1 MQNATEPEAER
12 SGHSIVV
19 IGASA
24 GGVETL
30 IRVVRGLPTD
40 LAATVCIVLHLAP
53 GSPSALPS
61 ILQRASSLPCRPA
74 EDGAPLRPGEILVA
88 PPDRHLTVEDGQV
101 SLTVGPRENG
111 HRPAIDALFRTAAV
125 AQDGRVI
132 GVILSG
138 TRDDGTAGL
147 AMIKSCG
154 GTAVVQD
161 PEEAMYPG
169 MPASAIAHV
178 AVDIVVR
185 SDLIAETIVRLVNG
199 DLRPLGSASAAGSI
213 AGAAGPSGATAPDA
227 ADDPVPNRGIEEGD
241 GSEVAANPVGDPTGD
256 GDPETAEAWSAPLRG
271 NPGPV
276 TSAPFRGNPGPV
288 TSTCPECGGVLS
300 EYQEAGFTQWR
311 CRVGHRYSPESLAD
325 AQAEGVEAAMWA
337 AVRALDDREALLHR
351 IAGQFETRGHAR
363 SAAAFRRRAREAEA
377 QAQSVRAALDDAAGT
392 TLQKLS
398 GSDAVEAD
406 RRETV

>member
-1 MQNATEPEAER
+1 MQNASEPDADR
-12 SGHSIVV
+12 NGHSIVV

-30 IRVVRGLPTD
+30 IRVVRGLPAD

-53 GSPSALPS
+53 GSPSALPL
-61 ILQRASSLPCRPA
+61 ILQRASLLPCRPA

-88 PPDRHLTVEDGQV
+88 PPDRHLTVQDGQV

-199 DLRPLGSASAAGSI
+199 DLRPLGHTGAPGGI
-213 AGAAGPSGATAPDA
+213 AGAAGPPGPGAPDIG
-227 ADDPVPNRGIEEGD
+227 DDPEPARDTEEG
-241 GSEVAANPVGDPTGD
+241 GRAHVAGDPLGN
-256 GDPETAEAWSAPLRG
+256 GDPETAEAGSPPLG

-276 TSAPFRGNPGPV
+276 V
-288 TSTCPECGGVLS
+288 STCPECGGVLS
-300 EYQEAGFTQWR
+300 EYEEAGFTQWR

-337 AVRALDDREALLHR
+337 AVRALDDREALLRR
-351 IAGQFETRGHAR
+351 IAGQLDTRGHTH
-363 SAAAFRRRAREAEA
+363 SAASFRRRAREAGA
-377 QAQSVRAALDDAAGT
+377 QADAVRAALGEATET
-392 TLQKLS
+392 TLRKVS
-398 GSDAVEAD
+398 DSDAVEAD
-406 RRETV
+406 RRGTA